1 MHTWTWISLLCLIFF
16 TILLLLLKKDRT
28 REDIR
33 KAIVTVSCIIC
44 IIIAVSIF
52 HVNYVFALFVGFLAT
67 ILLDPK
73 TYTKKRLALYGS
85 LVLIISIAAYALY
98 RDNPDYVIKHLKEN
112 PQSSSLYLSEN
123 GEPIITYQSDVI
135 RPLASTVKIIIALE
149 YAMQVE
155 ENIVKKDQTVS
166 LDELKR
172 FYLKNSDGGGHE
184 AWLNTMESD
193 GKIQN
198 NEVSLHDV
206 AKGMIT
212 YSSNANTD
220 YLIHLLGMESINSR
234 IDQLDLQQ
242 HEDVYPI
249 VSALFISQHIQQ
261 TGMDEKELIHEL
273 NEMPIAD
280 YRSIAINLSE
290 QMRTGELNL
299 HDTTFDL
306 SPALQRVWSDRL
318 IGASANNYG
327 KLLAI
332 IANDKLPNVAANTLR
347 DIMEWPMQLN
357 EDNHKRFTY
366 LGSKGGST
374 LFVLNNAIYAE
385 NLKGDQYELVYLTD
399 ELNWIK
405 RLLLSNNRKSFES
418 KLLNQKEYRVKVQ
431 KELSE

>member
-1 MHTWTWISLLCLIFF
+1 MNTWAWIGMLGIIFF
-16 TILLLLLKKDRT
+16 TILPLLAKKNRT
-28 REDIR
+28 REEIR
-33 KAIVTVSCIIC
+33 KAIVTVSCVIG

-52 HVNYVFALFVGFLAT
+52 QVNYVVALLFGFLAM
-67 ILLDPK
+67 ILLEPK
-73 TYTKKRLALYGS
+73 TYTKKRLAIYGA
-85 LVLIISIAAYALY
+85 LVLIVSMAAYALY

-112 PQSSSLYLSEN
+112 PQSTSLYLSEN

-198 NEVSLHDV
+198 NEVSLHEV

-220 YLIHLLGMESINSR
+220 YLIHLLGMESINNR
-234 IDQLDLQQ
+234 IDQLNLQQ

-249 VSALFISQHIQQ
+249 VSPLFISEYLQQ
-261 TGMDEKELIHEL
+261 TGMDEKELINEL

-290 QMRTGELNL
+290 QMRTGELNV
-299 HDTTFDL
+299 HDTVFDL

-318 IGASANNYG
+318 IGASANDYG
-327 KLLAI
+327 KLLALI
-332 IANDKLPNVAANTLR
+332 SNDQLPTVAAKTLR

-357 EDNHKRFTY
+357 EDNHKRFTH

-374 LFVLNNAIYAE
+374 LFVLNNAMYAE
-385 NLKGDQYELVYLTD
+385 NLNGDQYELVLLTD
-399 ELNWIK
+399 ELNLIK

-418 KLLNQKEYRVKVQ
+418 KLLNQKDYRLKVQ
-431 KELSE
+431 QELSE

>member
-1 MHTWTWISLLCLIFF
+1 MNTWAWISLLCLIFF

-73 TYTKKRLALYGS
+73 TYIKKRLALYGS

-220 YLIHLLGMESINSR
+220 YLIHLLGMESINNR

-242 HEDVYPI
+242 HEEVYPI
-249 VSALFISQHIQQ
+249 VSALFISEHIPQ
-261 TGMDEKELIHEL
+261 TGMDEKELVNEL

-299 HDTTFDL
+299 HDTTLDL

-318 IGASANNYG
+318 IGASANDYG

-357 EDNHKRFTY
+357 EDNHKRFTHI
-366 LGSKGGST
+366 GSKGGST
-374 LFVLNNAIYAE
+374 LFVLNNAMYAE
-385 NLKGDQYELVYLTD
+385 NLNGDQYEIVYLTD
-399 ELNWIK
+399 ELNFIK
-405 RLLLSNNRKSFES
+405 RLLLTNNRKSFES
-418 KLLNQKEYRVKVQ
+418 KLLNQKDYRLKVQ